1 MIRFAMNPKDTEL
14 FFQIYY
20 KVSTYINKQDA
31 FYEPFGGSFI
41 LGNGSYYKQFPVA
54 DSHAFHK
61 NAAGGPA
68 SVYSAGKKSFTNSE
82 FRRFL
87 DALGEGLIVKH
98 KKLGEGVVVEI
109 RGDKAVIQFGDEQRL
124 YELKEYFVEQIG
136 QMEGVRVTKN

>member
-1 MIRFAMNPKDTEL
+1 MAAEKAQKLKI
-14 FFQIYY
+14 
-20 KVSTYINKQDA
+20 
-31 FYEPFGGSFI
+31 
-41 LGNGSYYKQFPVA
+41 
-54 DSHAFHK
+54 HK

-124 YELKEYFVEQIG
+124 YELKTLYEYDLL
-136 QMEGVRVTKN
+136 RL